1 VTRLRIALA
10 AAVLISC
17 GVDASHPSPFAST
30 TAQPTATSV
39 RVTADD
45 DLCARQT
52 FERLIAAVNAADETR
67 LATLFGGSFQWLGV
81 MGAPSNEIAGSYE
94 IRGALDALVAVGR
107 SGETWTLKRLDVN
120 GRGWH
125 GGVDFGVEIRR
136 SGPRLPKPFIES
148 AGKGV
153 LDCPAERVM
162 LFGLGYGR
170 VPRGADPR
178 S

>member
-17 GVDASHPSPFAST
+17 GVDASHPSPSAST

-39 RVTADD
+39 RLTADD

-67 LATLFGGSFQWLGV
+67 LKTTMLDP
-81 MGAPSNEIAGSYE
+81 AP
-94 IRGALDALVAVGR
+94 RKDALDALVAVGR
-107 SGETWTLKRLDVN
+107 SGETWTLKHLDVN

-136 SGPRLPKPFIES
+136 SGPRLPTPFIES